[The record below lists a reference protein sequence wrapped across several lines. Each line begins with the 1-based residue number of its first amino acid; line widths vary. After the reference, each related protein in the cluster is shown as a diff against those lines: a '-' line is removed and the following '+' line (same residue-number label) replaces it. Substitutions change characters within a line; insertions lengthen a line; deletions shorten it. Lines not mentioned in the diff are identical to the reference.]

1 MRLPAQLS
9 KTKQKRSVISD
20 LLSAS
25 GSLASASRG
34 KTVFD
39 FQDVT
44 DKPRPVI
51 KGSTVIIHS

>member
-1 MRLPAQLS
+1 MRPPAQQN
-9 KTKQKRSVISD
+9 KTKQKRRAISD
-20 LLSAS
+20 LMSAS
-25 GSLASASRG
+25 GSLASASRR